1 MTIIFSPRLGLL
13 LLFFHVTAA
22 LIVSVT
28 AVSLIFKVA
37 AILMVASSLAY
48 YLARDVFMSLPASW
62 HEISLEQNA
71 VMVAARDRSNFRA
84 MVANSTVVN
93 PYCIVLR
100 VGLDGRHPLVSRVVF
115 PDSLSPGEFR
125 KLCIG
130 LKFAL

>member
-1 MTIIFSPRLGLL
+1 MTIRFSPRLGLL
-13 LLFFHVTAA
+13 LLFLHVTAA

-28 AVSLIFKVA
+28 AVPLIFKVA

-48 YLARDVFMSLPASW
+48 YLARDVFMFLPASW
-62 HEISLEQNA
+62 HEILFEQNG
-71 VMVAARDRSNFRA
+71 VKVSTRDRSSFRA
-84 MVANSTVVN
+84 MVANSAIVN

-100 VGLDGRHPLVSRVVF
+100 VGLGGRHPLVSRVIF

-130 LKFAL
+130 LKFAS